1 MQPFTLYE
9 HNVVLEHLRL
19 YPTQDV
25 RHWSVVPDEWLLDSG
40 WIHSTNRLRV
50 QRRLANQQRVRY
62 EYGLDGLALEPDGTF
77 HGLQAKMY
85 EPRQQLTANDL
96 GTFLSAVYNRLL
108 VKNPASKGHLYH
120 TCGLQVDLRDDLLH
134 AGRII
139 CHRFAPTGPVV
150 PVPAVDVDES
160 TFVLRPYQ
168 RDAITALREFYED
181 PDETVGVLTMPCGTG
196 KTLTVSQW
204 LRGIMCDIVIYVAP
218 LIALVDQNAERIG
231 KFLPTYEHVRVH
243 SGPGGTTDVDFVDHA
258 LSNAERVFVAT
269 TFDSFREI
277 ICQIDFADQNVVV
290 VIDEAH
296 DFNGLDEIDGFPK
309 VALVTATPPSAFED
323 VASEIFT
330 YKLGDAIAA
339 KHVCD
344 YNIWVP
350 DVESTIPDELERIS
364 HNALA
369 PKALFI
375 VNNMLLKGSRR
386 CIAYLSTHDEVRAF
400 RELLQIVAHD
410 YHGLPI
416 WTDEIIATTTN
427 RDDVFRAFESDE
439 SPELLRILCSIRI
452 CDQGIDLPKCDS
464 VFVTNVS
471 EQSSE
476 IRMVQRMCR
485 ANRLDPARSS
495 KESHVFLWH
504 VDEFGKIIHVL
515 DQLRDVDPEYL
526 KKIHVAPASYDAMES
541 REARTTRREVER
553 GSLDAYA
560 AVHAISPEERAI
572 RWAREVA
579 EFFTRTGRFPSKESK
594 DPDEKRTGQW
604 LSNMR
609 KAKRGT
615 GGMILRPAVEAILD
629 AIPEPWCPEEDA
641 AAIRR
646 AREVA
651 AFFARTG
658 RFPPQ
663 QSKDPDEKRMG
674 KWLSHMRQAKRGK
687 GGGNI
692 LHPAAEAILDAIP
705 EPWCPDVGD
714 PVAAAVANARAVAK
728 FFTENDGRFPSE
740 TSKDPDVKRLGKWLL
755 DMRQAKRGK
764 TKSVLRPAAEAILD
778 AIPEPWCPDV
788 GDPVAAAVANAR
800 AVAAFFARTGRF
812 PSVAAKDPD
821 EKRMG
826 QWLSGMRCAK
836 RGIKTS
842 NVLRPA
848 AEAILEAIPEPWC
861 PDVSQKRA
869 RLG

>member
-1 MQPFTLYE
+1 MRKSSDFSLDPERNNIHPFKMQPFTQYE
-9 HNVVLEHLRL
+9 HDVIHEHLRL
-19 YPTQDV
+19 YPTQDA
-25 RHWSVVPDEWLLDSG
+25 RHWSIVPDEWLLDSG

-85 EPRQQLTANDL
+85 EPKHKLTANEL
-96 GTFLSAVYNRLL
+96 GTFQNAVYNRLQ
-108 VKNPASKGHLYH
+108 VKNPLSKGHLYH
-120 TCGLQVDLRDDLLH
+120 TCGLQIDLRDDLIH
-134 AGRII
+134 SGRII

-150 PVPAVDVDES
+150 PVPAAVDADES

-168 RDAITALREFYED
+168 RDAVAALRDFHED
-181 PDETVGVLTMPCGTG
+181 PEIAVGVLTMPCGTG

-204 LRGIMCDIVIYVAP
+204 LRGATCDIVVYVAP

-231 KFLPTYEHVRVH
+231 KFLPTHEHVRIH
-243 SGPGGTTDVDFVDHA
+243 SGPGGTTDLERIDHV
-258 LSNAERVFVAT
+258 LSTAERVFVAT
-269 TFDSFREI
+269 TFDSFRDILLPLKDSLAES
-277 ICQIDFADQNVVV
+277 NVVV

-296 DFNGLDEIDGFPK
+296 DFNGLDELDGFPK

-364 HNALA
+364 HDALA
-369 PKALFI
+369 HKALFI
-375 VNNMLLKGSRR
+375 VNNMLLKGARR

-526 KKIHVAPASYDAMES
+526 KKIHVAPASYDVMES

-714 PVAAAVANARAVAK
+714 PVAAAVANARAVA
-728 FFTENDGRFPSE
+728 
-740 TSKDPDVKRLGKWLL
+740 
-755 DMRQAKRGK
+755 
-764 TKSVLRPAAEAILD
+764 
-778 AIPEPWCPDV
+778 
-788 GDPVAAAVANAR
+788 
-800 AVAAFFARTGRF
+800 AFFARTGRF

-826 QWLSGMRCAK
+826 QWLSGMRRAK